1 MTLVSTEFLISG
13 YTPDAT
19 KPLQTHYKRRYKHQ
33 MLMLT
38 AASAISAINLARQA
52 IKSNPVLAIYLGLGN
67 YRFSVNVV
75 GRDF

>member
-1 MTLVSTEFLISG
+1 
-13 YTPDAT
+13 
-19 KPLQTHYKRRYKHQ
+19 